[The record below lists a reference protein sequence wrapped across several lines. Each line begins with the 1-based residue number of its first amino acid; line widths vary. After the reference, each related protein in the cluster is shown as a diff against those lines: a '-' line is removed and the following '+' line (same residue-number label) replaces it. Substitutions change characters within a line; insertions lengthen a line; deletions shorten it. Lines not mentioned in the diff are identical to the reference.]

1 MGLRKINTIG
11 IQQAGKVMHIS
22 ATTNN
27 LKKLL
32 KFISKRTE
40 AMAIR
45 TNRHFFILM
54 SQLGLINAFLSPK

>member
-32 KFISKRTE
+32 KFITKKTE
-40 AMAIR
+40 SMAIQ

-54 SQLGLINAFLSPK
+54 SQLGLTNAFLSPK